1 MSIKT
6 KDLILGN
13 IDLLDG
19 KHAANSAAS
28 VPVLDTSGKL
38 PLDQM
43 PNHNHS
49 SANITTMSGYVKGT
63 DTSAIAST
71 DTLNKAIGKLES
83 KVDNHN
89 HTSLS
94 GVTNISF
101 AAASSDVAHI
111 KTTISGTATY
121 LDMYLQD
128 DATEDKFRW
137 RFKPYDSSN
146 TGLGVEKSIMELG
159 MTSAADDAA
168 KLDVKG
174 VIFTKGQEVYHPG
187 NKPTPADIGAVDSLG
202 TIVANRVA
210 IFSDANG
217 NIKDSGFTIGKSV
230 PSNAVFTDTNTWKAN
245 SSSSEGYVASGA
257 GQSNKVWKTD
267 ANGNPGWRDDA
278 NTTYSAEK
286 GIQLSSGKFGH
297 ANSVT
302 AGTAQ
307 GSASATLS
315 WGSTFT
321 IPTVTYDS
329 HGHITNK
336 GTTTMTMPANPNT
349 WRGVQNNLTS
359 TATDQSLAAAQGKV
373 LKDLIDG
380 KAPASHTHSY
390 LPLSGGSVT
399 GRVNVGGRCILPPV
413 YNYDKGTLI
422 NICAAAGQT
431 MVTIHVTGNSYG
443 AGLPINSMY
452 HFYDYTLDGGIINA
466 SGVHNGY
473 NIGNMTV
480 YRNNGRLYAWIKQ
493 PSSYQTFNIEIIA
506 NKTLDASIS
515 NAEVHTSG
523 NTNTITITPSVAS
536 MNGHTHNYA
545 GSSSAGGAANSA
557 NQLATA
563 RTINGTSFNG
573 TGNITTANWGATR
586 TIAIADSG
594 GNVGTAVSINGSTN
608 YQINLPTTIVAKTFI
623 GALNGT
629 ASSAVALSNTRT
641 INGTSFNGTSNI
653 TTANW
658 GTARTLTI
666 GNTGKSVNGGGNV
679 SWSLSEIGALPL
691 TGGTLSGRLTANG
704 RISAP
709 TAGSS
714 WISGMTVT
722 NATIGISTQQK
733 TDSYHPVLA
742 VKTSGNHVANIG
754 GLGDDFGFYGF
765 KSGRTENATDWS
777 FKINAG
783 TGAVSSTGNI
793 TAPTF
798 VGALSG
804 NASTATKATQ
814 DSAGQQI
821 NTTYIKGL
829 SVSGKTIT
837 YTKGDGTTGTI
848 TTQDT
853 NTTYSVGTASALGL
867 TKLYTGTGTATD
879 GTMTQAAINTALTS
893 HTHKYAG
900 SSSAGGAANSAVKLA
915 TARKI
920 TLNGVVTGSTSFD
933 GSGDVTITTSANDI
947 TTINKS
953 LKVTTDWMDTGIA
966 GTNLSDGT
974 YAVQVY
980 VHDGTTRFNEYYS
993 GTMSW
998 YSGTI
1003 SSSVH
1008 GGGSNYLRG
1017 TNIQSCEIL
1026 LHNAG
1031 QSSTLTDNTH
1041 IYLRTLRVSG
1051 ASLKLQIASAT
1062 AFSAATNVV
1071 LKFKKLI

>member
-202 TIVANRVA
+202 TIVANRVV

-315 WGSTFT
+315 WGGTFT

-380 KAPASHTHSY
+380 KAASS
-390 LPLSGGSVT
+390 
-399 GRVNVGGRCILPPV
+399 
-413 YNYDKGTLI
+413 
-422 NICAAAGQT
+422 
-431 MVTIHVTGNSYG
+431 
-443 AGLPINSMY
+443 
-452 HFYDYTLDGGIINA
+452 
-466 SGVHNGY
+466 
-473 NIGNMTV
+473 
-480 YRNNGRLYAWIKQ
+480 
-493 PSSYQTFNIEIIA
+493 
-506 NKTLDASIS
+506 
-515 NAEVHTSG
+515 
-523 NTNTITITPSVAS
+523 
-536 MNGHTHNYA
+536 HTHNYA

-557 NQLATA
+557 TKLATA
-563 RTINGTSFNG
+563 RNIILKGGGVTGSASFNG
-573 TGNITTANWGATR
+573 T
-586 TIAIADSG
+586 ADAVINVSLDPSGHSHSNYLPLSG
-594 GNVGTAVSINGSTN
+594 GNMTGDLGLFKDLNVYHDSIINFSGISVGSSGHIYQNEKGLNIDSIAN
-608 YQINLPTTIVAKTFI
+608 YSNPGIFFNLDRRE
-623 GALNGT
+623 
-629 ASSAVALSNTRT
+629 SNTSS
-641 INGTSFNGTSNI
+641 GGSNYR
-653 TTANW
+653 A
-658 GTARTLTI
+658 A
-666 GNTGKSVNGGGNV
+666 SEAVV
-679 SWSLSEIGALPL
+679 SMMHDG
-691 TGGTLSGRLTANG
+691 
-704 RISAP
+704 
-709 TAGSS
+709 
-714 WISGMTVT
+714 
-722 NATIGISTQQK
+722 
-733 TDSYHPVLA
+733 
-742 VKTSGNHVANIG
+742 IG
-754 GLGDDFGFYGF
+754 G
-765 KSGRTENATDWS
+765 SIVSAT
-777 FKINAG
+777 K
-783 TGAVSSTGNI
+783 
-793 TAPTF
+793 F
-798 VGALSG
+798 VGALNG

-821 NTTYIKGL
+821 NKTYIKGL

-853 NTTYSVGTASALGL
+853 NTTYSTGTASTSGL

-879 GTMTQAAINTALTS
+879 GTMTQAAINTALSGKANSSHGTHIPSTCNTITDWNNATTTGWYMASGATNAPTTNTWYFGEVIAHNTNYVIQTVYQFTASTDAKAIPKYIRAKMNGTWGSWTNVTVAKAVPSNAVFTDTNTWRGVQDNLTSTATDQSLSANQGKVLKGLIDGKAASS
-893 HTHKYAG
+893 HTHSYLPLSGGTLTGDTTFNKYIKLNAWPNYGTGTANFWYDANNKTVAIENATNLTLGGVSVSKNGHTHNYAG
-900 SSSAGGAANSAVKLA
+900 SSSAGGAANTAVKLA
-915 TARKI
+915 TARTI
-920 TLNGVVTGSTSFD
+920 TLKGVVTGSTSFD
-933 GSGDVTITTSANDI
+933 GSGNVTITTSANDI
-947 TTINKS
+947 TAINKS

-980 VHDGTTRFNEYYS
+980 VHDGATRFDEYYS

-1003 SSSVH
+1003 SSSLH
-1008 GGGSNYLRG
+1008 GGGSNDRG

-1031 QSSTLTDNTH
+1031 RSSALTDNTH

-1051 ASLKLQIASAT
+1051 AKLKLQIASET
-1062 AFSAATNVV
+1062 AFSAAISVIFR
-1071 LKFKKLI
+1071 FKKLI

>member
-111 KTTISGTATY
+111 KTTISDTATY
-121 LDMYLQD
+121 LDMYLSD
-128 DATEDKFRW
+128 NATEDKFRW

-315 WGSTFT
+315 WGGTFT
-321 IPTVTYDS
+321 IPTVAYDS

-380 KAPASHTHSY
+380 KAAASHTHSY
-390 LPLSGGSVT
+390 LPLS
-399 GRVNVGGRCILPPV
+399 
-413 YNYDKGTLI
+413 
-422 NICAAAGQT
+422 
-431 MVTIHVTGNSYG
+431 
-443 AGLPINSMY
+443 
-452 HFYDYTLDGGIINA
+452 
-466 SGVHNGY
+466 
-473 NIGNMTV
+473 
-480 YRNNGRLYAWIKQ
+480 
-493 PSSYQTFNIEIIA
+493 
-506 NKTLDASIS
+506 
-515 NAEVHTSG
+515 
-523 NTNTITITPSVAS
+523 
-536 MNGHTHNYA
+536 
-545 GSSSAGGAANSA
+545 
-557 NQLATA
+557 
-563 RTINGTSFNG
+563 
-573 TGNITTANWGATR
+573 
-586 TIAIADSG
+586 
-594 GNVGTAVSINGSTN
+594 
-608 YQINLPTTIVAKTFI
+608 
-623 GALNGT
+623 
-629 ASSAVALSNTRT
+629 
-641 INGTSFNGTSNI
+641 
-653 TTANW
+653 
-658 GTARTLTI
+658 
-666 GNTGKSVNGGGNV
+666 
-679 SWSLSEIGALPL
+679 
-691 TGGTLSGRLTANG
+691 GGTLSGRLTANG

-722 NATIGISTQQK
+722 NATIGISTQQ
-733 TDSYHPVLA
+733 TTGSYHPVLA

-853 NTTYSVGTASALGL
+853 NTTYSTGTASTSGL

-879 GTMTQAAINTALTS
+879 GTMTQAAINTALSGKANSSHGAHVPSTCNTITDWNSATTTGWYMANGATNAPTANAWYFGEVIAHNTNYVIQTVYQFTASTDAKAIPKYIRAKMNGTWGSWTNVTVAKAVPSNAVFTDTNTWRGVQDNLTSTATDQSLSANQGKVLKGLIDGKAASS
-893 HTHKYAG
+893 HTHNYAG

-915 TARKI
+915 TTRKI

-966 GTNLSDGT
+966 GANLSDGT

-980 VHDGTTRFNEYYS
+980 VHDGLTRFNEYYS

-1003 SSSVH
+1003 SSSIH
-1008 GGGSNYLRG
+1008 SGGGSNYLRG

-1051 ASLKLQIASAT
+1051 AKLKLQIASET
-1062 AFSAATNVV
+1062 AFSAAISVIFR
-1071 LKFKKLI
+1071 FKKLI

>member
-202 TIVANRVA
+202 TIIANRVA

-315 WGSTFT
+315 WGGTFT

-373 LKDLIDG
+373 LKEAIDNKNSIKSRG
-380 KAPASHTHSY
+380 NVACETGVAGRPAADGLSMSQAYDNGYPATYGNIINLKGAGDGQILVGWSY
-390 LPLSGGSVT
+390 KDGEHA
-399 GRVNVGGRCILPPV
+399 PV
-413 YNYDKGTLI
+413 YVRSKRDNTSTADW
-422 NICAAAGQT
+422 
-431 MVTIHVTGNSYG
+431 
-443 AGLPINSMY
+443 
-452 HFYDYTLDGGIINA
+452 
-466 SGVHNGY
+466 SGWAQ
-473 NIGNMTV
+473 
-480 YRNNGRLYAWIKQ
+480 LYSTAYK
-493 PSSYQTFNIEIIA
+493 P
-506 NKTLDASIS
+506 
-515 NAEVHTSG
+515 
-523 NTNTITITPSVAS
+523 TPSEIGAATS
-536 MNGHTHNYA
+536 SHTHNYA
-545 GSSSAGGAANSA
+545 GSSSAGGNANAAVK
-557 NQLATA
+557 LATA
-563 RTINGTSFNG
+563 RSINGTSF
-573 TGNITTANWGATR
+573 
-586 TIAIADSG
+586 D
-594 GNVGTAVSINGSTN
+594 GS
-608 YQINLPTTIVAKTFI
+608 A
-623 GALNGT
+623 
-629 ASSAVALSNTRT
+629 
-641 INGTSFNGTSNI
+641 NI

-658 GTARTLTI
+658 GTARNLQI
-666 GNTGKSVNGGGNV
+666 GNSSKSVNGSANV

-722 NATIGISTQQK
+722 NATIGISTQQ
-733 TDSYHPVLA
+733 TTGSYHPVLA

-879 GTMTQAAINTALTS
+879 GTMTQAAISTALTS

-1003 SSSVH
+1003 SSSAH

-1031 QSSTLTDNTH
+1031 KSSTLTDNTH

-1051 ASLKLQIASAT
+1051 ANLKLQIASAT
-1062 AFSAATNVV
+1062 AFSAAISVIFR
-1071 LKFKKLI
+1071 FKKLI